1 MKIYVFIYH
10 NWKLEIGYEDRTG
23 GIGWSPE
30 GKLYLVILFLP
41 PSHHNHRY
49 LHSLF
54 LLSAQTM
61 APNNL
66 QGLNIVHAPPSH
78 SDSHDLLSGQS
89 YPELSAQL
97 DLWTHLAFESDE
109 GPANSKSDEGKYGRN
124 SRSEEEEEVKS
135 RVNLPGGE
143 VAIHDGHVNV
153 VTGTNLG
160 SNLPSQHNTIP
171 HQQQPFDLNTFLAGF
186 GIDPYTQATAPNQNQ
201 HQPAP
206 ISPSLA
212 QLLAIHSAQS
222 ASFASPHSQPLFQ
235 SPTTEKTTRS
245 TDESYPPA
253 KRSRTRKSSVSTL
266 GSPES
271 YIEEPTNGVTSTP
284 VTAAEDKRRRNTAA
298 SARFRLKKKEREAAL
313 EGRAKELESRVSEL
327 ERECEGLRRENGW
340 LKGLVVGVTGA
351 ASQGP
356 TVTGTKRTREEVDSL

>member
-1 MKIYVFIYH
+1 
-10 NWKLEIGYEDRTG
+10 
-23 GIGWSPE
+23 
-30 GKLYLVILFLP
+30 
-41 PSHHNHRY
+41 
-49 LHSLF
+49 
-54 LLSAQTM
+54 M

-66 QGLNIVHAPPSH
+66 QGLNIVHPPPSH
-78 SDSHDLLSGQS
+78 SDSHDLLSAQS

-109 GPANSKSDEGKYGRN
+109 GPPNSKNDEGKYARKP
-124 SRSEEEEEVKS
+124 RSEEEEEAKS
-135 RVNLPGGE
+135 RLNLTGGE

-160 SNLPSQHNTIP
+160 SNLPAQHKNIP
-171 HQQQPFDLNTFLAGF
+171 HQEQQFDLNTFLAGF
-186 GIDPYTQATAPNQNQ
+186 GIDPFSQATAPNQ

-206 ISPSLA
+206 ITPSLA

-222 ASFASPHSQPLFQ
+222 PSFASPQPQLSFQ
-235 SPTTEKTTRS
+235 SPTTEKTTSVARS

-253 KRSRTRKSSVSTL
+253 KRPRPRKSSVSTH

-271 YIEEPTNGVTSTP
+271 YAEEPTSAVTSTP
-284 VTAAEDKRRRNTAA
+284 VSAAEDKRRRNTAA

-313 EGRAKELESRVSEL
+313 ESRAKELEGRVSEL

-356 TVTGTKRTREEVDSL
+356 TATGTKRPRDEVDSI